1 MTARKAVIYGSCVSR
16 DTFSVMESNGWEL
29 LSYTARQSLIST
41 FSDKSEDPL
50 DFNAGGL
57 ASGFQR
63 RMLSSDL
70 RGSLLDDIDRTSGKT
85 DVLLMDFIDERGG
98 VLEYQHGRFI
108 TNSLELKK
116 SGLLENFPIIRAINF
131 GTDEHFALWRTAF
144 DRFAEFL
151 EAKGLGRKLVLV
163 RAAWADG
170 SVEGD
175 IFPLPG
181 SNLLPASMNA
191 LYARYYDYAQQVWDT
206 SVIEVPTEFCMS
218 VRDHK
223 WGLAPFHYGLPFYNY
238 VTDRIDRLFP
248 SSSV

>member
-1 MTARKAVIYGSCVSR
+1 MNVRKAVIYGSCVSR
-16 DTFSVMESNGWEL
+16 DTFSVMEGNGWEL
-29 LSYTARQSLIST
+29 ISYTARQSLISAL
-41 FSDKSEDPL
+41 SDKSEDPIEF
-50 DFNAGGL
+50 DAGVL

-70 RGSLLDDIDRTSGKT
+70 KGSLLDDMGRISEKT
-85 DVLLMDFIDERGG
+85 DLLLMDFIDERGG
-98 VLEYQHGRFI
+98 VLEYQPGRFI

-116 SGLLENFPIIRAINF
+116 SGLLESFPIIRAINF
-131 GTDEHFALWRTAF
+131 GTDEHFALWSTAF

-151 EAKGLGRKLVLV
+151 LAKGLRQKLVLV

-175 IFPLPG
+175 TFPLPG

-191 LYARYYDYAQQVWDT
+191 LYTRYYDYAVHTWGT
-206 SVIEVPTEFCMS
+206 SVIEVPAEFCIS

-238 VTDRIDRLFP
+238 VTDSIDRMFP
-248 SSSV
+248 SSPV